1 MQTAPNSTV
10 RDVIITVL
18 QSQDAPRPTK
28 SILKQIL
35 EQKLYDFDTDH
46 PETIVNKALR
56 RHCLDV
62 LHDDAREEKHFK

>member
-46 PETIVNKALR
+46 PSNCKQGTQTTLPR
-56 RHCLDV
+56 RP
-62 LHDDAREEKHFK
+62 AR